1 VRFCE
6 LGKNAGSGRGHY
18 VMKKTQLEA
27 KLARIAKDLDAVA
40 GRLEDTGFYS
50 QRDLLDKAADAVE
63 EVQEAFAAL

>member
-1 VRFCE
+1 
-6 LGKNAGSGRGHY
+6 
-18 VMKKTQLEA
+18 MKKTQLEA
-27 KLARIAKDLDAVA
+27 KLARVAKDLDAVA